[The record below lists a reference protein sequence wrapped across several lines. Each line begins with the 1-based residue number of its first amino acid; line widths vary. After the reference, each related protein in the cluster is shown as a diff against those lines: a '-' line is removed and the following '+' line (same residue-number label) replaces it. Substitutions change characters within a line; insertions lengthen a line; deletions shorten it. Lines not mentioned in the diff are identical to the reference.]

1 MTTTIAI
8 AGKGGSG
15 KTTIAA
21 LLIKL
26 LSQKGAVL
34 AIDADPAT
42 NLNLALGLP
51 LSDTV
56 GKVREEMAA
65 KVKAR
70 TMEPGLAKQD
80 YLDIKIS
87 EALVESP
94 QIDLLAMGRPEGAGC
109 YCAANNMIR
118 TCIDRLGKNYDYVVI
133 DCEAGMEHISRQT
146 TRDIDIM
153 LLVSDLTVRGIL
165 TAANMKALIKDLRT
179 YVGKIYLIVNRA
191 TSPLPPK
198 IAQTIEESELK
209 IIGTIPEDAK
219 IKELE
224 AEGAPLIELPPESQ
238 LQKGVAEIARNW
250 VLYREPN

>member
-1 MTTTIAI
+1 MKMTTTIAI

-15 KTTIAA
+15 KTTISA

-26 LSQKGAVL
+26 LSQKSVVL

-42 NLNLALGLP
+42 NLHLVLGLP
-51 LSDTV
+51 LGDTV

-70 TMEPGLAKQD
+70 TMDPGLSKQD

-94 QIDLLAMGRPEGAGC
+94 QIDLIAMGRPEGAGC

-118 TCIDRLGKNYDYVVI
+118 ACIDRLGKNYDYVVI
-133 DCEAGMEHISRQT
+133 DCEAGLEHISRQT

-153 LLVSDLTVRGIL
+153 LLVSDLTLRGIF

-179 YVGKIYLIVNRA
+179 RAGKIYLIVNRA
-191 TSPLPPK
+191 SSPLPPK
-198 IAQTIEESELK
+198 IAAMIEEASLQ
-209 IIGTIPEDAK
+209 IIGLIFEDQK

-224 AEGAPLIELPPESQ
+224 VEGTPLSELPPDSQ
-238 LQKGVAEIARNW
+238 LQKGVLEIARK
-250 VLYREPN
+250 LELL

>member
-26 LSQKGAVL
+26 LSRKGAVL

-65 KVKAR
+65 KVRAR
-70 TMEPGLAKQD
+70 TMEAGLAKQD

-179 YVGKIYLIVNRA
+179 YVGKIHLIVNRA

-224 AEGAPLIELPPESQ
+224 ATGAPLIELPPESP
-238 LQKGVAEIARNW
+238 LQKGVAAIAQKLGL
-250 VLYREPN
+250 V

>member
-1 MTTTIAI
+1 
-8 AGKGGSG
+8 
-15 KTTIAA
+15 
-21 LLIKL
+21 
-26 LSQKGAVL
+26 
-34 AIDADPAT
+34 
-42 NLNLALGLP
+42 
-51 LSDTV
+51 
-56 GKVREEMAA
+56 MAA

-146 TRDIDIM
+146 TRDIDMM

-179 YVGKIYLIVNRA
+179 YVGKIHLIVNRA
-191 TSPLPPK
+191 TTPLPPK
-198 IAQTIEESELK
+198 IAQTIEESGLN

-224 AEGAPLIELPPESQ
+224 AKGAPLIELPPDSA
-238 LQKGVAEIARNW
+238 LQKGVAEIARKLGL
-250 VLYREPN
+250 V

>member
-21 LLIKL
+21 LLINL
-26 LSQKGAVL
+26 LTQKGAVL

-70 TMEPGLAKQD
+70 TMEPSLAKQD

-198 IAQTIEESELK
+198 IAQTIEESGLK

-224 AEGAPLIELPPESQ
+224 AKGAPLIELPPESS
-238 LQKGVAEIARNW
+238 LQKGVAEIAKK
-250 VLYREPN
+250 LGLG

>member
-21 LLIKL
+21 LLINI

-65 KVKAR
+65 KVRAR

-224 AEGAPLIELPPESQ
+224 AEGAPLIELPPDSA
-238 LQKGVAEIARNW
+238 LQKGVAEIARKLGL
-250 VLYREPN
+250 V

>member
-1 MTTTIAI
+1 MTTTLAI
-8 AGKGGSG
+8 AGKGGRG

-26 LSQKGAVL
+26 LTQKGAVL

-51 LSDTV
+51 LNDTV

-65 KVKAR
+65 KVRAR

-94 QIDLLAMGRPEGAGC
+94 KIDLLAMGRPEGPGC

-165 TAANMKALIKDLRT
+165 TAANMQSLIKDLRT
-179 YVGKIYLIVNRA
+179 YVGKIHLIVNRA

-198 IAQTIEESELK
+198 IAQTIEDSGLK
-209 IIGTIPEDAK
+209 IIATIPEDAK
-219 IKELE
+219 IRELE
-224 AEGAPLIELPPESQ
+224 AKGAPLIELPPDSA
-238 LQKGVAEIARNW
+238 LQKGVAEIAKK
-250 VLYREPN
+250 LGLI

>member
-15 KTTIAA
+15 KTTVAA

-51 LSDTV
+51 LNDTV

-87 EALVESP
+87 ESLVESP
-94 QIDLLAMGRPEGAGC
+94 QIDLLAMGRPEGPGC

-118 TCIDRLGKNYDYVVI
+118 TCVDRLGKNYDYVVI

-165 TAANMKALIKDLRT
+165 TAANMKSLIKDLRT
-179 YVGKIYLIVNRA
+179 YVGKIHLIVNRA
-191 TSPLPPK
+191 ASPLPPK
-198 IAQTIEESELK
+198 IAQTIEEASLQV
-209 IIGTIPEDAK
+209 IALIPEDPK

-224 AEGAPLIELPPESQ
+224 AQGTPLIELPPDSP
-238 LQKGVAEIARNW
+238 LQKGVAEVARKLGL
-250 VLYREPN
+250 VV

>member
-1 MTTTIAI
+1 MTTTIDI

-21 LLIKL
+21 LLINL
-26 LSQKGAVL
+26 LSQKGTVL

-42 NLNLALGLP
+42 NLNLVLGLP
-51 LSDTV
+51 LGDTV

-70 TMEPGLAKQD
+70 TMDPSLSKQD
-80 YLDIKIS
+80 YIDIKIN

-94 QIDLLAMGRPEGAGC
+94 QIDLIAMGRPEGAGC

-118 TCIDRLGKNYDYVVI
+118 ACIDRLGKNYDYVVI
-133 DCEAGMEHISRQT
+133 DCEAGLEHISRQT

-153 LLVSDLTVRGIL
+153 LLVSDLTVRGIF

-179 YVGKIYLIVNRA
+179 RAGKIYLIVNRA
-191 TSPLPPK
+191 SVPLPPR
-198 IAQTIEESELK
+198 IAGMIEEASLQIIEL
-209 IIGTIPEDAK
+209 IPEDQK

-224 AEGAPLIELPPESQ
+224 AEGTPLIELPPGSE
-238 LQKGVAEIARNW
+238 LQIAVLEIARK
-250 VLYREPN
+250 LELI

>member
-94 QIDLLAMGRPEGAGC
+94 EIDLLAMGRPEGPGC

-118 TCIDRLGKNYDYVVI
+118 TCVDRLGKNYDYVVI

-165 TAANMKALIKDLRT
+165 TAANMKSLIKDLRT

-191 TSPLPPK
+191 SSPLPPK
-198 IAQTIEESELK
+198 IAQTIEEASLQ
-209 IIGTIPEDAK
+209 IIALIPEDPK

-224 AEGAPLIELPPESQ
+224 AQGTPLIELPPDSA
-238 LQKGVAEIARNW
+238 LQKGVAQIARKLEL
-250 VLYREPN
+250 V

>member
-26 LSQKGAVL
+26 LSQKGPVL

-42 NLNLALGLP
+42 NLNLVLGLP

-70 TMEPGLAKQD
+70 TMEPSLSKQD
-80 YLDIKIS
+80 YLDMKIS

-153 LLVSDLTVRGIL
+153 LLVSDLTVRGIF
-165 TAANMKALIKDLRT
+165 TAAGMKALIKDLRT
-179 YVGKIYLIVNRA
+179 HAGKIYLIVNRA
-191 TSPLPPK
+191 SIPLPPK
-198 IAQTIEESELK
+198 IAGMIEEASLK
-209 IIGTIPEDAK
+209 IICLIPEDQN

-224 AEGAPLIELPPESQ
+224 AEGTPLTELPPGSQ
-238 LQKGVAEIARNW
+238 LQNGVLEIARK
-250 VLYREPN
+250 LGLL

>member
-21 LLIKL
+21 LLINI

-224 AEGAPLIELPPESQ
+224 AEGAPLIELPPDSA
-238 LQKGVAEIARNW
+238 LQKGVAEIAKKLGL
-250 VLYREPN
+250 V

>member
-1 MTTTIAI
+1 M
-8 AGKGGSG
+8 
-15 KTTIAA
+15 
-21 LLIKL
+21 
-26 LSQKGAVL
+26 L

-65 KVKAR
+65 KVRAR
-70 TMEPGLAKQD
+70 TMEAGLAKQD

-179 YVGKIYLIVNRA
+179 YVGKIHLIVNRA

-198 IAQTIEESELK
+198 IAQTIEESGLK

-224 AEGAPLIELPPESQ
+224 AKGAPLIELPPESA
-238 LQKGVAEIARNW
+238 LQKGVAEIAKKLGL
-250 VLYREPN
+250 V

>member
-26 LSQKGAVL
+26 LTQKGAVL

-51 LSDTV
+51 LNDTV

-65 KVKAR
+65 KVRAR

-94 QIDLLAMGRPEGAGC
+94 QIDLLAMGRPEGPGC

-118 TCIDRLGKNYDYVVI
+118 TCVDRLGKNYDYVVI

-165 TAANMKALIKDLRT
+165 TAANMQALIKDMRT
-179 YVGKIYLIVNRA
+179 YVGKIHLIVNRA

-198 IAQTIEESELK
+198 IAETINDAGLK
-209 IIGTIPEDAK
+209 VIGTIPEDTK

-224 AEGAPLIELPPESQ
+224 AKGTPLIELPPDSP
-238 LQKGVAEIARNW
+238 LQKGVAEIARKLAL
-250 VLYREPN
+250 V

>member
-1 MTTTIAI
+1 LKMTTTIAI

-118 TCIDRLGKNYDYVVI
+118 TCVDRLGKSYDYVVI

-198 IAQTIEESELK
+198 IAQTIEESSLQ
-209 IIGTIPEDAK
+209 IIGLIPEDQK
-219 IKELE
+219 IRELE
-224 AEGAPLIELPPESQ
+224 AKGTPLIELPPDSQ
-238 LQKGVAEIARNW
+238 LQKGVLEIARK
-250 VLYREPN
+250 LGFL

>member
-21 LLIKL
+21 LLINI

-65 KVKAR
+65 KVRAR

-80 YLDIKIS
+80 YLDITIS

-191 TSPLPPK
+191 SSPLPPK
-198 IAQTIEESELK
+198 IAQTIEEFELK

-224 AEGAPLIELPPESQ
+224 AEGAPLIELPPDSA
-238 LQKGVAEIARNW
+238 LQKGVAEIAKK
-250 VLYREPN
+250 LGLG

>member
-51 LSDTV
+51 LNDTV

-70 TMEPGLAKQD
+70 TMEAGLAKQD

-94 QIDLLAMGRPEGAGC
+94 QIDLLAMGRPEGPGC

-118 TCIDRLGKNYDYVVI
+118 TCVDRLGKNYDYVVI

-146 TRDIDIM
+146 TRDIDLM

-198 IAQTIEESELK
+198 IAQTIEESGLK
-209 IIGTIPEDAK
+209 IIGLISEDAK
-219 IKELE
+219 IKDLE
-224 AEGAPLIELPPESQ
+224 AKGAPLIELPPDSP
-238 LQKGVAEIARNW
+238 LQKGVAEIAKK
-250 VLYREPN
+250 LGLG

>member
-51 LSDTV
+51 LNDTV

-191 TSPLPPK
+191 SSPLPPK

-224 AEGAPLIELPPESQ
+224 AKGAPLIELPPDSA
-238 LQKGVAEIARNW
+238 LQKGVAEIAKKLGL
-250 VLYREPN
+250 V

>member
-15 KTTIAA
+15 KTTVAA

-26 LSQKGAVL
+26 LSQKGTVL
-34 AIDADPAT
+34 AIDADPST

-51 LSDTV
+51 LNDTV

-70 TMEPGLAKQD
+70 TLEPGVPKQD
-80 YLDIKIS
+80 YLEIKIS

-94 QIDLLAMGRPEGAGC
+94 QIDLLAMGRPEGPGC
-109 YCAANNMIR
+109 YCAANNMLR
-118 TCIDRLGKNYDYVVI
+118 NCIDRMGKNYDYVVI

-165 TAANMKALIKDLRT
+165 TAANMQVLIKDLRT
-179 YVGKIYLIVNRA
+179 YAGKIYLIVNRA

-198 IAQTIEESELK
+198 IAKTIEDSSLK
-209 IIGTIPEDAK
+209 IIGLIPEDQK

-224 AEGAPLIELPPESQ
+224 TTGTPLIELPPDST
-238 LQKGVAEIARNW
+238 LQRGVSEIAQKLGL
-250 VLYREPN
+250 V

>member
-26 LSQKGAVL
+26 LTQKGAVL

-191 TSPLPPK
+191 SSPLPPK

-224 AEGAPLIELPPESQ
+224 AKGAPLIELPPDSA
-238 LQKGVAEIARNW
+238 LQKGVAEIARK
-250 VLYREPN
+250 LGLG

>member
-21 LLIKL
+21 LLINL
-26 LSQKGAVL
+26 LSQKGTVL

-42 NLNLALGLP
+42 NLNLVLGLP
-51 LSDTV
+51 LGDTV

-70 TMEPGLAKQD
+70 TMDPSLSKQD
-80 YLDIKIS
+80 YIDIKIN

-94 QIDLLAMGRPEGAGC
+94 QIDLIAMGRPEGAGC

-118 TCIDRLGKNYDYVVI
+118 ACIDRLGKNYDYVVI
-133 DCEAGMEHISRQT
+133 DCEAGLEHISRQT

-153 LLVSDLTVRGIL
+153 LLVSDLTVRGIF
-165 TAANMKALIKDLRT
+165 TAANMKALIKDLRNRA
-179 YVGKIYLIVNRA
+179 GKIYLIVNRA
-191 TSPLPPK
+191 SVPLPPR
-198 IAQTIEESELK
+198 IAGMIEEASLQIIEL
-209 IIGTIPEDAK
+209 IPEDQK

-224 AEGAPLIELPPESQ
+224 AEGTPLIELPPGSE
-238 LQKGVAEIARNW
+238 LQIAVLEIARK
-250 VLYREPN
+250 LELI

>member
-21 LLIKL
+21 LLINL
-26 LSQKGAVL
+26 LSQKGTVL

-42 NLNLALGLP
+42 NLNLVLGLP
-51 LSDTV
+51 LGDTV
-56 GKVREEMAA
+56 GKVREDMAA
-65 KVKAR
+65 RVKAR
-70 TMEPGLAKQD
+70 TMDPSLSKQD

-133 DCEAGMEHISRQT
+133 DCEAGLEHISRQT

-153 LLVSDLTVRGIL
+153 LLVSDLTVRGIF
-165 TAANMKALIKDLRT
+165 TAANMKALIGDLRT
-179 YVGKIYLIVNRA
+179 GVGKIYLIVNRA
-191 TSPLPPK
+191 SVPLPPR
-198 IAQTIEESELK
+198 IAGTIEDAALQIIELV
-209 IIGTIPEDAK
+209 PEDRV
-219 IKELE
+219 IRGLE
-224 AEGAPLIELPPESQ
+224 AEGTPLIELPPGSE
-238 LQKGVAEIARNW
+238 LQIAVLEIARK
-250 VLYREPN
+250 LELI

>member
-65 KVKAR
+65 KVRAR

-165 TAANMKALIKDLRT
+165 TAANMKALVKDLRT

-191 TSPLPPK
+191 SSSLPPK

-219 IKELE
+219 IRELE
-224 AEGAPLIELPPESQ
+224 AEGAPLIELPPDSA
-238 LQKGVAEIARNW
+238 LQKGVAEIAKKLGL
-250 VLYREPN
+250 V

>member
-65 KVKAR
+65 KVRAR
-70 TMEPGLAKQD
+70 TMEAGLAKQD

-191 TSPLPPK
+191 SSPLPPK

-219 IKELE
+219 IRELE
-224 AEGAPLIELPPESQ
+224 ATGAPLIELPPDSA
-238 LQKGVAEIARNW
+238 LQKGVAEIARK
-250 VLYREPN
+250 LGLI

>member
-65 KVKAR
+65 KVRAR

-191 TSPLPPK
+191 SSPLPPK

-219 IKELE
+219 IRELE
-224 AEGAPLIELPPESQ
+224 AEGAPLIELPPDSA
-238 LQKGVAEIARNW
+238 LQKGVAEIAKKLGL
-250 VLYREPN
+250 V

>member
-15 KTTIAA
+15 KTAIAA

-26 LSQKGAVL
+26 ISKKGTVL
-34 AIDADPAT
+34 AIDADPST

-51 LSDTV
+51 LNDTV

-65 KVKAR
+65 AIKAR
-70 TMEPGLAKQD
+70 ALEPGLAKQD

-94 QIDLLAMGRPEGAGC
+94 QIDLLAMGRPEGPGC

-118 TCIDRLGKNYDYVVI
+118 TCVDRLGKNYDFVVI

-165 TAANMKALIKDLRT
+165 TAASMKDLIRELRT

-191 TSPLPPK
+191 TEPLPPK
-198 IAQTIEESELK
+198 IAKAIEESGLK
-209 IIGTIPEDAK
+209 TIAVIPEDTK
-219 IKELE
+219 LKELE
-224 AEGAPLIELPPESQ
+224 AKGTPLIELPPDSP
-238 LQKGVAEIARNW
+238 LHKGVAEVAKKLGLI
-250 VLYREPN
+250 

>member
-1 MTTTIAI
+1 MKMTTTIAI

-26 LSQKGAVL
+26 LSQKGPVL

-42 NLNLALGLP
+42 NLNLVLGLP

-70 TMEPGLAKQD
+70 IMEPSLSKQD
-80 YLDIKIS
+80 YLDMKIS

-153 LLVSDLTVRGIL
+153 LLVSDLTVRGIF
-165 TAANMKALIKDLRT
+165 TAAGMKALIKDLRT
-179 YVGKIYLIVNRA
+179 HVGRIYLIVNRA
-191 TSPLPPK
+191 SIPLPPK
-198 IAQTIEESELK
+198 IAGMIEEAAMQ
-209 IIGTIPEDAK
+209 IIGLIPEDQN

-224 AEGAPLIELPPESQ
+224 AEGTPLIELPQGSQ
-238 LQKGVAEIARNW
+238 LQNGVLEIARK
-250 VLYREPN
+250 LGLI

>member
-21 LLIKL
+21 LLINI

-70 TMEPGLAKQD
+70 AMEPGLAKQD

-219 IKELE
+219 IRELE
-224 AEGAPLIELPPESQ
+224 ATGAPLIELPPDSA
-238 LQKGVAEIARNW
+238 LQKGVAEIAKK
-250 VLYREPN
+250 LGLG

>member
-26 LSQKGAVL
+26 LTRKGAVL

-51 LSDTV
+51 LNDTV

-191 TSPLPPK
+191 SSPLPPK

-219 IKELE
+219 IRELE
-224 AEGAPLIELPPESQ
+224 ATGAPLIELPPDSA
-238 LQKGVAEIARNW
+238 LQKGVAEIAKK
-250 VLYREPN
+250 LGLG

>member
-1 MTTTIAI
+1 MKMTTTIAI

-26 LSQKGAVL
+26 LSQKGTVL

-42 NLNLALGLP
+42 NLNLVLGLP

-70 TMEPGLAKQD
+70 TMEPGMAKQD
-80 YLDIKIS
+80 YLDMKIS

-118 TCIDRLGKNYDYVVI
+118 TCIDRLGKNYDHVVI

-153 LLVSDLTVRGIL
+153 LLVSDLTVRGIF
-165 TAANMKALIKDLRT
+165 TAANMMALIKDLRT
-179 YVGKIYLIVNRA
+179 HVGRIFLIVNRA
-191 TSPLPPK
+191 SSPLPPK
-198 IAQTIEESELK
+198 IAAMIGEASLQ
-209 IIGTIPEDAK
+209 IIGLIPEDQK
-219 IKELE
+219 IKALE
-224 AEGAPLIELPPESQ
+224 AEGTPLTELPPDSQ
-238 LQKGVAEIARNW
+238 LQKGVLEIAQK
-250 VLYREPN
+250 LGLL

>member
-21 LLIKL
+21 LLINI

-65 KVKAR
+65 KVRAR

-118 TCIDRLGKNYDYVVI
+118 SCIDRLGKNYDYVVI

-191 TSPLPPK
+191 TSHLPPK

-224 AEGAPLIELPPESQ
+224 AEGAPLIELPPDSA
-238 LQKGVAEIARNW
+238 LQKGVAEIAKK
-250 VLYREPN
+250 LGLG

>member
-65 KVKAR
+65 KVRAR

-224 AEGAPLIELPPESQ
+224 AEGAPLIELPPDSP
-238 LQKGVAEIARNW
+238 LQKGVAEIAKK
-250 VLYREPN
+250 LGLG